1 MHLFGSVLLA
11 LGVFLGTAVAL
22 GITLGV
28 TIPGV
33 SWLIAVGLVKLT
45 LIASGGLMA
54 GGAVLQRLAKR
65 ARERDLLS
73 SRETTR
79 EDERLS

>member
-1 MHLFGSVLLA
+1 MHLIGSLLLSLGVLLGA
-11 LGVFLGTAVAL
+11 AVAL
-22 GITLGV
+22 GLTLGV

-54 GGAVLQRLAKR
+54 AGAVLQRLAKR
-65 ARERDLLS
+65 AHQRELPS
-73 SRETTR
+73 SS
-79 EDERLS
+79 DSGP